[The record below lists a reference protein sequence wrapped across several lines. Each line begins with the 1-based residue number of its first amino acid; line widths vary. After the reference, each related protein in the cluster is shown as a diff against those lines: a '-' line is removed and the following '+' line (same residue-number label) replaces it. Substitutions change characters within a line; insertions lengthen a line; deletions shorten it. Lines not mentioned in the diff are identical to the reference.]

1 MTLKDLSRDAFLA
14 SIPDNKEMAWAA
26 GWARGFCDG
35 IDHILDLVESGEI
48 TREKLLEEVDE

>member
-1 MTLKDLSRDAFLA
+1 MTVKDLPRNAFLA
-14 SIPDNKEMAWAA
+14 SIPDDKEIAFAA

-35 IDHILDLVESGEI
+35 ADSILDLVESGEI